1 MLFTLIINQGANNY
15 ISMENKNV
23 RLMKTIPVN
32 LYKQLFIKVIIPF
45 ILSSASL
52 FVSILVLAI
61 TQVISITTAIFGF
74 ILSITL
80 LAIFEIVSLFEE
92 LKVKR
97 NQPRSTTFSTLYSY
111 LLPLVYFASTLLL
124 SYIGVNVFL
133 VYLIALVAILLT
145 SLPYIIK
152 IKERIARMFIELEIV
167 N

>member
-80 LAIFEIVSLFEE
+80 LAIF
-92 LKVKR
+92 K
-97 NQPRSTTFSTLYSY
+97 
-111 LLPLVYFASTLLL
+111 
-124 SYIGVNVFL
+124 
-133 VYLIALVAILLT
+133 
-145 SLPYIIK
+145 
-152 IKERIARMFIELEIV
+152 
-167 N
+167 